1 MPLNLAVTVIVRY
14 VDDVETLTTR
24 AAKDLRTRL
33 AIQEA
38 AIALCLEQGFAATST
53 KAIADRAGVSERTL
67 FRTFGTKA
75 AIFWYDAFL
84 SRIVRA
90 LVPDPDPVAALVK
103 AVRTAIGTIT
113 PEQWALE
120 LGRRAVIVGEP
131 DLIAT
136 GTQELN
142 TGAARIAALA
152 SPAQAFD
159 LVLFARFAV
168 AGFGVVPVHADTT
181 PAGWGAQL
189 ERVVHKA
196 AHGALERS

>member
-1 MPLNLAVTVIVRY
+1 M
-14 VDDVETLTTR
+14 ETLTTR

-33 AIQEA
+33 ALQEA
-38 AIALCLEQGFAATST
+38 AITLCLDQGFAATST
-53 KAIADRAGVSERTL
+53 RAIADRAGVSERTL

-84 SRIVRA
+84 SRVVRA
-90 LVPDPDPVAALVK
+90 LRPQTDPVAALAE
-103 AVRTAIGTIT
+103 AVRTAIETIT

-120 LGRRAVIVGEP
+120 LGRRAVILKEP

-142 TGAARIAALA
+142 AGAAQIATILTPPLA

-168 AGFGVVPVHADTT
+168 AGMGVVPIHADTT
-181 PAGWGAQL
+181 PHGWGAEL

-196 AHGALERS
+196 AHGALERV

>member
-1 MPLNLAVTVIVRY
+1 M
-14 VDDVETLTTR
+14 DTLTTR

-38 AIALCLEQGFAATST
+38 AITLCLDQGLAATST

-84 SRIVRA
+84 SRVVRA
-90 LVPDPDPVAALVK
+90 LTPDPDPVAALRK
-103 AVRTAIGTIT
+103 AVRAAIDTIT

-120 LGRRAVIVGEP
+120 LGRRAVIVKEP

-142 TGAARIAALA
+142 TGATQIATILTPPLA

-159 LVLFARFAV
+159 VLLFARFAV
-168 AGFGVVPVHADTT
+168 AGMGAVPIHADTT
-181 PAGWGAQL
+181 PPAWGAEL

-196 AHGALERS
+196 AHGALEPS

>member
-1 MPLNLAVTVIVRY
+1 M
-14 VDDVETLTTR
+14 DTLTTR

-38 AIALCLEQGFAATST
+38 AIALCLDQGFAATST
-53 KAIADRAGVSERTL
+53 RAIAERAGVSERTL

-84 SRIVRA
+84 SRVVRA
-90 LVPDPDPVAALVK
+90 LTPDPDPVAALT
-103 AVRTAIGTIT
+103 AAIRTALGTVT

-120 LGRRAVIVGEP
+120 LGRRAVIVREP

-142 TGAARIAALA
+142 AGAAQIAAVLTPPLA
-152 SPAQAFD
+152 SPAQAFE

-168 AGFGVVPVHADTT
+168 AGMGAVPVHADTT
-181 PAGWGAQL
+181 PQAWGAEL

-196 AHGALERS
+196 AHGALERP

>member
-1 MPLNLAVTVIVRY
+1 
-14 VDDVETLTTR
+14 VETLTTR

-38 AIALCLEQGFAATST
+38 AIALCLDQGLAATST

-84 SRIVRA
+84 SRVVRA
-90 LVPDPDPVAALVK
+90 LTPGPDPVAALTN
-103 AVRTAIGTIT
+103 AVRGAIDTIT

-120 LGRRAVIVGEP
+120 LGRRAVIIREP

-142 TGAARIAALA
+142 TGAAQIATILTPPLA

-168 AGFGVVPVHADTT
+168 SGMGAVPIHADTT
-181 PAGWGAQL
+181 PQAWGAEL
-189 ERVVHKA
+189 ERVVRKA
-196 AHGALERS
+196 AHGALEQS

>member
-1 MPLNLAVTVIVRY
+1 M
-14 VDDVETLTTR
+14 ETLTPR

-38 AIALCLEQGFAATST
+38 AIALCLDQGFAATST
-53 KAIADRAGVSERTL
+53 RAIADRAGVSERTL

-84 SRIVRA
+84 SRVVRA
-90 LVPDPDPVAALVK
+90 LVPDPDPVAALVE

-120 LGRRAVIVGEP
+120 LGRRAVIIGEP

-142 TGAARIAALA
+142 TGATQIATILTPPLA
-152 SPAQAFD
+152 SPARAFD
-159 LVLFARFAV
+159 LLLFARFAV

-181 PAGWGAQL
+181 PGEWGAEL
-189 ERVVHKA
+189 EKVVHKA

>member
-1 MPLNLAVTVIVRY
+1 M
-14 VDDVETLTTR
+14 DTLTTR

-38 AIALCLEQGFAATST
+38 AIFLCAEQGFAATST
-53 KAIADRAGVSERTL
+53 KAIAERAGVSERTL

-75 AIFWYDAFL
+75 AIFWFDAFL
-84 SRIVRA
+84 SRVVRA
-90 LVPDPDPVAALVK
+90 LAPGPDPVTALTNS
-103 AVRTAIGTIT
+103 VRRAIDTIT

-120 LGRRAVIVGEP
+120 LGRRAVIVREP

-136 GTQELN
+136 GTQELD
-142 TGAARIAALA
+142 TGAAQIAGLLTPPLA

-168 AGFGVVPVHADTT
+168 AGFGVVPIHTATT
-181 PAGWGAQL
+181 PHEWGAEL

-196 AHGALERS
+196 AHGALDPS

>member
-1 MPLNLAVTVIVRY
+1 M
-14 VDDVETLTTR
+14 DTLTTR

-38 AIALCLEQGFAATST
+38 AIALCLDQGFAATST

-84 SRIVRA
+84 SRVVRA
-90 LVPDPDPVAALVK
+90 LTPGPDPVVALTN
-103 AVRTAIGTIT
+103 AVRRAVGTIT

-120 LGRRAVIVGEP
+120 LGRRTVIVREP

-142 TGAARIAALA
+142 TGAAQIATMLTPPLA
-152 SPAQAFD
+152 SPARAFD

-168 AGFGVVPVHADTT
+168 SGMGAVPVHADTA
-181 PAGWGAQL
+181 PDEWGTEL
-189 ERVVHKA
+189 ELVVHKA
-196 AHGALERS
+196 AHGALDPS

>member
-1 MPLNLAVTVIVRY
+1 M
-14 VDDVETLTTR
+14 DTLTTR
-24 AAKDLRTRL
+24 AAKELRTRL

-38 AIALCLEQGFAATST
+38 AITLCLDRGFAATST

-84 SRIVRA
+84 SRVVRA
-90 LVPDPDPVAALVK
+90 LTPDPDPVAALAK
-103 AVRTAIGTIT
+103 AVRTAIDTIT

-120 LGRRAVIVGEP
+120 LGRRAVIISEP

-136 GTQELN
+136 GTQELT
-142 TGAARIAALA
+142 TGAQQIATILTPPLA

-159 LVLFARFAV
+159 LLLFARFAV
-168 AGFGVVPVHADTT
+168 AGMGVVPVHADTT
-181 PAGWGAQL
+181 PPAWGAEL

>member
-1 MPLNLAVTVIVRY
+1 MGP
-14 VDDVETLTTR
+14 LTTR

-38 AIALCLEQGFAATST
+38 AISLCLDQGFAATST

-84 SRIVRA
+84 SRVVRA
-90 LVPDPDPVAALVK
+90 LNPAVDPVAALLK
-103 AVRTAIGTIT
+103 AVGAAVETIT

-120 LGRRAVIVGEP
+120 LGRRAVILREP
-131 DLIAT
+131 DLVVT

-142 TGAARIAALA
+142 AGAAQIATTLTPPLA

-159 LVLFARFAV
+159 LMLFARFAV
-168 AGFGVVPVHADTT
+168 AGMGAVPIHTDTT
-181 PAGWGAQL
+181 PEMWGAQL
-189 ERVVHKA
+189 ERVVYKA
-196 AHGALERS
+196 AHGALEQS

>member
-1 MPLNLAVTVIVRY
+1 M
-14 VDDVETLTTR
+14 ETLTTR

-38 AIALCLEQGFAATST
+38 AIALCLDQGFAATST

-75 AIFWYDAFL
+75 AIFWFDAFL
-84 SRIVRA
+84 SRVVRA
-90 LVPDPDPVAALVK
+90 LVPGADPVAALTK

-113 PEQWALE
+113 PEQWELE
-120 LGRRAVIVGEP
+120 LGRRAVILREP

-142 TGAARIAALA
+142 AGATQIATLLTPPLA
-152 SPAQAFD
+152 SPSQAFD

-168 AGFGVVPVHADTT
+168 SGFGVVPIHADTT
-181 PAGWGAQL
+181 PDGWGAEL

-196 AHGALERS
+196 AHGALDPS

>member
-1 MPLNLAVTVIVRY
+1 M
-14 VDDVETLTTR
+14 DTLTTR

-38 AIALCLEQGFAATST
+38 AITLCLDQGFAATST
-53 KAIADRAGVSERTL
+53 RAIADRAGVSERTL

-84 SRIVRA
+84 SRVVRA
-90 LVPDPDPVAALVK
+90 LTPDPDPVAALTK
-103 AVRTAIGTIT
+103 AIRTALGTVT

-120 LGRRAVIVGEP
+120 LGRRAVIVREP

-142 TGAARIAALA
+142 AGAARIAAVLTPPLA

-168 AGFGVVPVHADTT
+168 AGMGAVPVHAGTT
-181 PAGWGAQL
+181 PQAWGAEL

-196 AHGALERS
+196 AHGALEQP

>member
-1 MPLNLAVTVIVRY
+1 M
-14 VDDVETLTTR
+14 DTLTTR

-38 AIALCLEQGFAATST
+38 AIALCLVQGFAATST
-53 KAIADRAGVSERTL
+53 RAIADRAGISERTL
-67 FRTFGTKA
+67 FRTFGSKA

-84 SRIVRA
+84 SRVVRA
-90 LVPDPDPVAALVK
+90 LSPDPDPVVALQK
-103 AVRTAIGTIT
+103 AVHTAIDTIT
-113 PEQWALE
+113 AEQWSLE
-120 LGRRAVIVGEP
+120 LGRRAVIIQEP

-142 TGAARIAALA
+142 TGAAQIAAILTPPLA

-159 LVLFARFAV
+159 LVLFARFVV
-168 AGFGVVPVHADTT
+168 AGMGAVPIHAETT
-181 PAGWGAQL
+181 PAQWGAEL

-196 AHGALERS
+196 AHGALERP

>member
-1 MPLNLAVTVIVRY
+1 M
-14 VDDVETLTTR
+14 DTLTAR

-33 AIQEA
+33 AVQEA
-38 AIALCLEQGFAATST
+38 AIALCLDQGFAATST

-75 AIFWYDAFL
+75 AIFWFDAFL
-84 SRIVRA
+84 SRVVRA
-90 LVPDPDPVAALVK
+90 LTPDPDPDPVAALAN
-103 AVRTAIGTIT
+103 AVRLAIGTIT

-120 LGRRAVIVGEP
+120 LGRRAVIIREP

-142 TGAARIAALA
+142 TGAAQIAAILTPPLA
-152 SPAQAFD
+152 SPAEAFD

-168 AGFGVVPVHADTT
+168 SGFGVVPIHADTT
-181 PAGWGAQL
+181 PEAWGAEL
-189 ERVVHKA
+189 ERIVHKA